1 MQAASKIFLAGS
13 HPTINDVYMTVK
25 GYAET
30 NNAAALR
37 YAVFNDKNMHL
48 RLPFPN
54 FIDHKETMTLAAST
68 TYTSTMKTVKGTI
81 IGLFVSLRAASVTAA
96 NQATYVPIASLD
108 IQLAGKSLLGGYIR
122 THDDLKLEMAELL
135 NNSFALNKDCY
146 FISFSSDPAG
156 DYGSGNVS
164 GYQAFTGEDQLVF
177 TTTAALSAGAYV
189 LDVAAVSA
197 EHLLIDKGVVEA
209 SK

>member
-81 IGLFVSLRAASVTAA
+81 IGLFVS
-96 NQATYVPIASLD
+96 IASLD

>member
-81 IGLFVSLRAASVTAA
+81 IGLFVSLRA
-96 NQATYVPIASLD
+96 IASLD